1 MGSRPRSWPLAGAG
15 AGPLCRR
22 AYGDLRLPIDA
33 VAEDGDRVWVRLRM
47 RGRHTGPF
55 VRYREGRL
63 DQAVPPTGR
72 EIDCEQIHVLA
83 LREGRVVGPR
93 GGAGRRDD
101 AAAAGRVPAVPGGGA
116 ADGRLEGERAGR
128 PGGGGGYAA
137 CCGGGIVGVTGLRGG
152 GFAVTERSGG
162 GFGVTERSGGGF
174 GVTGRRGRE
183 GECR

>member
-33 VAEDGDRVWVRLRM
+33 AAEDGEVWVRLRM
-47 RGRHTGPF
+47 QGRHTGPF

-162 GFGVTERSGGGF
+162 GFGVT
-174 GVTGRRGRE
+174 GRRGRE

>member
-33 VAEDGDRVWVRLRM
+33 AAEDGEVWVRLRM
-47 RGRHTGPF
+47 QGRHTGPF

-83 LREGRVVGPR
+83 LRR
-93 GGAGRRDD
+93 AGSWGHEAVRDD
-101 AAAAGRVPAVPGGGA
+101 VTMPRQLGVFPPSPAVAPRVA
-116 ADGRLEGERAGR
+116 AWKVSGRAARAAEEVTR
-128 PGGGGGYAA
+128 RAA
-137 CCGGGIVGVTGLRGG
+137 EAASSV
-152 GFAVTERSGG
+152 
-162 GFGVTERSGGGF
+162 
-174 GVTGRRGRE
+174 
-183 GECR
+183 

>member
-1 MGSRPRSWPLAGAG
+1 M
-15 AGPLCRR
+15 
-22 AYGDLRLPIDA
+22 
-33 VAEDGDRVWVRLRM
+33 AEDGDRVWVRLRM

-55 VRYREGRL
+55 VRYREVRL

-83 LREGRVVGPR
+83 LREGRVVGHE
-93 GGAGRRDD
+93 AVRDD
-101 AAAAGRVPAVPGGGA
+101 VTMLRQLGVFPPSPAVAPRMA
-116 ADGRLEGERAGR
+116 AWKGERAGR

-152 GFAVTERSGG
+152 GIVGVTGLRGG